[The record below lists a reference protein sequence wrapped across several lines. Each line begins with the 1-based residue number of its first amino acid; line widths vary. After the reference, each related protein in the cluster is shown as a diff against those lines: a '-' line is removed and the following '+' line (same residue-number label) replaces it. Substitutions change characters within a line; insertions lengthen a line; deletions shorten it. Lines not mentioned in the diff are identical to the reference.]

1 MRDWLNILIRSSA
14 LFFVVLVL
22 VRIMGKRHPARIS
35 PFHFIVYT
43 AIAVTAVLISVNIVK
58 NAVLGLI
65 TLGVWAAL
73 VITLDYLAL
82 KNKAVHDLVNG
93 RETVLIKQGKI
104 MEENLSQARLTGEE
118 LLRELRA
125 KNVFELADVEFA
137 VLETTGEISVLLK
150 SDKKPVSP
158 NNLEM
163 KVAPRSEP
171 QTVIS
176 DGNILDEPLAALGLN
191 SRWVRAE
198 LEKMGVVLENV
209 FLGQVNSSGELYV
222 DLFDDAIQLPQAKV
236 KELLH
241 ASLEKSQAD
250 LTAYSLETQN
260 KQAKDMYQ
268 RNADRLKAVVEE
280 LKPHLIR

>member
-1 MRDWLNILIRSSA
+1 
-14 LFFVVLVL
+14 
-22 VRIMGKRHPARIS
+22 
-35 PFHFIVYT
+35 
-43 AIAVTAVLISVNIVK
+43 VTAVLVSVNMVE

-65 TLGVWAAL
+65 ALGVWAVF
-73 VITLDYLAL
+73 VIALDYLAL
-82 KNKAVHDLVNG
+82 KSKAVHDLVNG

-125 KNVFELADVEFA
+125 KNVFDLADVEFA
-137 VLETTGEISVLLK
+137 VLETTGEINVLLK
-150 SDKKPVSP
+150 SDRKPVSP
-158 NNLEM
+158 HNLEW
-163 KVAPRSEP
+163 KVAPQSEP

-176 DGNILDEPLAALGLN
+176 DGNILDEPLATLGLN
-191 SRWVRAE
+191 GRWVRTE
-198 LEKMGVVLENV
+198 LEKMGVALENV

-241 ASLEKSQAD
+241 ASLQKSQAD

-260 KQAKDMYQ
+260 KQAKEMYQ
-268 RNADRLKAVVEE
+268 KNAEGLKKVIEE
-280 LKPHLIR
+280 IKPHLIR